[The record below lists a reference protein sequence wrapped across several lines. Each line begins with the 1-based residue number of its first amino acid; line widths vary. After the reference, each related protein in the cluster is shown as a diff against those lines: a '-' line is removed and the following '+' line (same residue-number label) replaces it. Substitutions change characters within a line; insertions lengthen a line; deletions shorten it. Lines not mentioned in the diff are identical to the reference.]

1 MQRRTSLRWAASL
14 AAGAVAATVTGH
26 AALTSHHEAA
36 QAPIRPSI
44 IATMNPATR
53 AQ

>member
-1 MQRRTSLRWAASL
+1 MQHRMNLRWAASL

-26 AALTSHHEAA
+26 AALTAHRDAGH
-36 QAPIRPSI
+36 APARPAI
-44 IATMNPATR
+44 IAPMEPDAR